1 MLEVILVMC
10 KKVTPVINNCWLQGC
25 VVLDVQNEYVVFE
38 WWSLV
43 LESIAGILVVALQQ
57 YQSFSFLPYSSC
69 CYRFLKPN
77 FGTHGL
83 YYSVEWEPDDN
94 HGTLNRL
101 CHTNTYTHIQLPICG
116 FFSFTQYFAKYIYC
130 KSDFRYQMLEQ
141 QKTTYNFHWQ
151 SNCHSDMKVVKTG
164 IKL

>member
-101 CHTNTYTHIQLPICG
+101 CHTNTYTHILNCLYVVFFHLHSILPSTYTANLILDTRCQNSKKQPIIFIGNLIATQIRRQL
-116 FFSFTQYFAKYIYC
+116 
-130 KSDFRYQMLEQ
+130 
-141 QKTTYNFHWQ
+141 
-151 SNCHSDMKVVKTG
+151 
-164 IKL
+164 KLV